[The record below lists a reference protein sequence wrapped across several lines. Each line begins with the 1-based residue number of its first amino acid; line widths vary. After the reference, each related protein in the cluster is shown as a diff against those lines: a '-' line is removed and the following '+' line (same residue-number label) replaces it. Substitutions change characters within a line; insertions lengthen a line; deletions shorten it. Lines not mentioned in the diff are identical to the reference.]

1 MFFFRSTL
9 SHVCPDSSVVSKCVL
24 SAHIGHYKH
33 IDPWTSDTAG
43 CHVWRACAHRLTAQG
58 YLKGCANF
66 ALFTA
71 PINSVC
77 FSERLCMVL
86 KLDVGWSMLRMP
98 AMLSCF
104 CVSHVCAGYTDVH
117 WPLRLFASPQ
127 SSSEQPCPSSLPC
140 RPGRGKFRPQQS
152 AGSFMARKVAMSFP
166 LHFLVFSSLWP
177 LDDFF
182 FLHIL
187 LLLPLN
193 LCCFSHINM

>member
-117 WPLRLFASPQ
+117 WPLRLFASPPVLQ
-127 SSSEQPCPSSLPC
+127 WTAMSQFSTMSTRERKIQAAAICREFHGQEGSHVISSSLSC
-140 RPGRGKFRPQQS
+140 
-152 AGSFMARKVAMSFP
+152 
-166 LHFLVFSSLWP
+166 FLVSVTTRRLLFPSHLAPFTSKPVL
-177 LDDFF
+177 FF
-182 FLHIL
+182 TH
-187 LLLPLN
+187 
-193 LCCFSHINM
+193 